1 MRALFTAALFLG
13 SALLFLIQPMF
24 AKMLLPHVGGASA
37 VWTTCLVFF
46 QTALLVGYAY
56 AHALP
61 PRLGAR
67 RQAMLHLGVLA
78 APFCVLPIAVRH
90 GAWANAGGDPT
101 AWLLGSLAASVGAPF
116 LVLAAGGPLLQRWF
130 AETAPSEDPYP
141 LFAAS
146 NVGSLVGLVGY
157 PLVIEPLFGL
167 AAQARLFAWGY
178 VVYAALAA
186 GGAIARARRSDPVR
200 GAAPDEHAAAPAALE
215 RLRWIALAF
224 VPSSLLLGATTYLG
238 ADVAAVPLLWVPPLA
253 LYLISFIVVFARARP
268 EAGALREPD
277 ERARAPFASRPP
289 RGEGAA
295 HAWLRVCYVALAI
308 GLYFFALPRITQ
320 HFAVA
325 ALHLALVLLGGLL
338 FHGELARRRPA
349 PRALTSFYLSI
360 AAGGALGG
368 VFGSLVAPLL
378 FRGVHE
384 YPLAIALSLV
394 LLPRP
399 APVSTP
405 SEAEREAAFLRS
417 IAASQG
423 AASQGAASQGAASE
437 SAALGVTDPGPAREH
452 SPAKPSRGRALDV
465 IVPALAFALTLAL
478 GHRYLGAPI
487 AFGVPLLACVFVSL
501 RRQAR
506 LGLGMIGIA
515 LAAAALPGTPWRE
528 RSYFGV
534 MRVDDRGATRTLF
547 HGTTIHGVQR
557 LDAPREPQLYYA
569 RGAPI
574 GQLFDALA
582 PRLAGARVAAIGLG
596 VGALAAYAEPG
607 QRWTFYEIDAAV
619 ERIARRWFTFLG
631 DARAPIDV
639 VLGDARLTIARAN
652 AGEFRL
658 IVLDAF
664 SSDAI
669 PTHLLTREAFG
680 VYREKLAPGGVITV
694 HISNRH
700 LHLDGVLAEIARDA
714 GLAARIERGRRDDA
728 SNPARAT
735 WVALARSEADLG
747 PLARDPRWE
756 TLRDT
761 KGPLWTDDHSDL
773 LGVLGAIELP
783 GAQECRTR

>member
-1 MRALFTAALFLG
+1 VRALFTAALFLG

-56 AHALP
+56 AHVLP
-61 PRLGAR
+61 TRLGER
-67 RQAMLHLGVLA
+67 RQAWLHLGVLA
-78 APFCVLPIAVRH
+78 LPFSVLPIAVRH
-90 GAWANAGGDPT
+90 GALASAGGDPT
-101 AWLLGSLAASVGAPF
+101 AWLLGALAVSVGAPF

-130 AETAPSEDPYP
+130 AETSPGEDPYP

-146 NVGSLVGLVGY
+146 NVGSLVGLLGY
-157 PLVIEPLFGL
+157 PLVIEPIFGL
-167 AAQARLFAWGY
+167 ATQARLFAWGY
-178 VVYAALAA
+178 GAYAVLAA
-186 GGAIARARRSDPVR
+186 GGALMRARGAEPARRDAR
-200 GAAPDEHAAAPAALE
+200 DARDTRDAAPTVTE
-215 RLRWIALAF
+215 RARWIALAF

-253 LYLISFIVVFARARP
+253 LYLVSFIVVFARPANAPR
-268 EAGALREPD
+268 EAA
-277 ERARAPFASRPP
+277 
-289 RGEGAA
+289 
-295 HAWLRVCYVALAI
+295 AWLRVSFLALAL
-308 GLYFFALPRITQ
+308 GLFFFALPRIKQ
-320 HFAVA
+320 PFAVA
-325 ALHLALVLLGGLL
+325 ALHLALVLLGGLI

-349 PRALTSFYLSI
+349 PRALTSFYLCI

-368 VFGSLVAPLL
+368 VFGSLVAPLV

-384 YPLAIALSLV
+384 YPLAIALAVALM
-394 LLPRP
+394 PRS
-399 APVSTP
+399 AAARAASVTSAARVT
-405 SEAEREAAFLRS
+405 SAAEREAAFLRS
-417 IAASQG
+417 LVVAGEG
-423 AASQGAASQGAASE
+423 ATPPA
-437 SAALGVTDPGPAREH
+437 TDAVPAPPAR
-452 SPAKPSRGRALDV
+452 ARAFGALDV
-465 IVPALAFALTLAL
+465 IVPVLAFALTLSL
-478 GHRYLGAPI
+478 GRRYSGAPI
-487 AFGVPLLACVFVSL
+487 AFGIPLLACVFVSL

-515 LAAAALPGTPWRE
+515 LAAAALPGTPYRT
-528 RSYFGV
+528 RSFFGV
-534 MRVDDRGATRTLF
+534 MRVDDHGATRTLF

-557 LDAPREPQLYYA
+557 LDALREPQLYYA

-574 GQLFDALA
+574 GQLFEAIA
-582 PRLAGARVAAIGLG
+582 PRLSGARVAAIGLG

-619 ERIARRWFTFLG
+619 ERIARNWFTFLA
-631 DARAPIDV
+631 DARAPMDV
-639 VLGDARLTIARAN
+639 VLGDARLTIARAD

-669 PTHLLTREAFG
+669 PTHLLTREAFA

-700 LHLDGVLAEIARDA
+700 LHLDGVLAALARDA
-714 GLAARIERGRRDDA
+714 GLDARIARGRRDDA

-735 WVALARSEADLG
+735 WVVLARTEAELG
-747 PLARDPRWE
+747 PLAHDPRWE
-756 TLRDT
+756 SLRDA

-773 LGVLGAIELP
+773 LGVIGALE
-783 GAQECRTR
+783 TRASSAP